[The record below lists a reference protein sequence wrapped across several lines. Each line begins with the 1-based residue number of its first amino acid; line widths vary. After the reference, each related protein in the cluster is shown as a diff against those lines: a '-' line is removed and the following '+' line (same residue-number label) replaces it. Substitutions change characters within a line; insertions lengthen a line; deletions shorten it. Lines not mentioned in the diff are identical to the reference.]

1 MRRPSVEDQARRLKC
16 PLPRSDSGPVT
27 AKKLT
32 LKHPDLCVGC
42 GNVLSAGTPGW
53 WSADTRTVTCTDCWT
68 PQGADAP
75 IEPAPPAQL
84 DCGQPG
90 ASLVREAERRKR
102 NREKRA
108 REAHPHIGGFLLA
121 LRGTPQHEVA
131 FTQGAAAERAVA
143 QSLQKRAD
151 SHGVV
156 ALHNRRMPGGLG
168 DIDHIVV
175 APSGVYVVD
184 TKDWKGKVEI
194 RAPLFSAPKLLIR
207 GRDCT
212 KFIDGLE
219 RQIAAVRA
227 ALDRDG
233 HEAIPIQGVI
243 CFTKADLPLLMTQ
256 RFRGHLLLYRKA
268 LDKRLRSK
276 GPLERTTIEAIAR
289 GLVAALPS
297 AR

>member
-1 MRRPSVEDQARRLKC
+1 MP
-16 PLPRSDSGPVT
+16 
-27 AKKLT
+27 AKKLK
-32 LKHPDLCVGC
+32 LKRPDLCVGC

-53 WSADTRTVTCTDCWT
+53 WHAETRTVTCTDCWT
-68 PQGADAP
+68 PQAADAP
-75 IEPAPPAQL
+75 VQSVPLAEL
-84 DCGQPG
+84 DRGQPG

-102 NREKRA
+102 NREKRT

-121 LRGTPQHEVA
+121 MRGAPQHEVA
-131 FTQGAAAERAVA
+131 FRQGAAGERAVA
-143 QSLQKRAD
+143 ESLQKRAD

-156 ALHNRRMPGGLG
+156 TLHNRRMPGGRG
-168 DIDHIVV
+168 DIDHIVI

-194 RAPLFSAPKLLIR
+194 KRPLFSAPKLLIR

-233 HEAIPIQGVI
+233 HEQIPIQGAI

-256 RFRGHLLLYRKA
+256 RFGDHLLLYRKA
-268 LDKRLRSK
+268 LDKKLRAK
-276 GPLERTTIEAIAR
+276 GPLAAGAIEEVAR
-289 GLVAALPS
+289 GLSAALPS